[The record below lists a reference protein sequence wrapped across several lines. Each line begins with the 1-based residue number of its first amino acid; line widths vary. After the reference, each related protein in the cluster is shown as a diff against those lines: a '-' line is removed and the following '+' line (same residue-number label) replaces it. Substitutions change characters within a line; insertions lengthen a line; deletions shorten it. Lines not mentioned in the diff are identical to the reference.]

1 MSSPPPRTTLASSP
15 QQQGRQLK
23 RKLQEAK
30 CGVIYLDEYL
40 RRRDALM
47 AKLVALVAAHRV
59 KDDLRVVAA
68 GGDGTV
74 SWVSEL
80 IRDACALAN
89 TRAVPPIAIL
99 SLGTGNELANVTG
112 WGKRYATGDSL
123 VPFVRDVA
131 GGRVVDVD
139 AWIWRATP
147 LETGPDGRVL
157 DVPRRNARPPPR
169 VFSVGARALHD
180 FDGNPGG
187 DDPGGDGSAGPGGF
201 VTAASR
207 DVRDGGPSSLRADA
221 SGISGSDPDPSPRR
235 DPLSTNNP
243 GGAPDHHHA
252 GTSPE
257 SRRRSISAARRAA
270 MESDD
275 LPHLPELAFAPP
287 PMTPPG
293 GGSKSHRS
301 SPTTDRRTRAANDAA
316 HRPPKQFGGFE
327 HPLANGPSSVEASR
341 GDASS
346 HSERLASRRAGG
358 RRGSRASGASFGSG
372 ASALGP
378 ANNGIGFG
386 RRRNQSRGSS
396 LGGSADFANE
406 GFDDISVDGGSSDA
420 GSGDEEATVD
430 VVEKTSVCFFSVG
443 FDASI
448 AMQFHQLRERTPC
461 CADNVTKIVAGH
473 AVLGFAEA
481 FAARKYL
488 RPGVISLRVD
498 GEAVAIPPGAR
509 TLQFF
514 NIHSSATG
522 IDFFGTGEPSEPTEL
537 QRFEPPC
544 IGDGLIEVVA
554 TMSAWHLG
562 AIRLGFGHS
571 HRVAQGASVEVI
583 LREAL
588 PVQVDGEPWLQPP
601 AVVHVSSGGKIPFV
615 IGTGETRNVPEMA
628 HVRVRSVDI
637 PEEDT
642 QGARATSSGTTTGRE

>member
-1 MSSPPPRTTLASSP
+1 
-15 QQQGRQLK
+15 
-23 RKLQEAK
+23 
-30 CGVIYLDEYL
+30 
-40 RRRDALM
+40 
-47 AKLVALVAAHRV
+47 
-59 KDDLRVVAA
+59 
-68 GGDGTV
+68 
-74 SWVSEL
+74 
-80 IRDACALAN
+80 
-89 TRAVPPIAIL
+89 
-99 SLGTGNELANVTG
+99 
-112 WGKRYATGDSL
+112 
-123 VPFVRDVA
+123 
-131 GGRVVDVD
+131 
-139 AWIWRATP
+139 
-147 LETGPDGRVL
+147 
-157 DVPRRNARPPPR
+157 
-169 VFSVGARALHD
+169 
-180 FDGNPGG
+180 
-187 DDPGGDGSAGPGGF
+187 
-201 VTAASR
+201 
-207 DVRDGGPSSLRADA
+207 
-221 SGISGSDPDPSPRR
+221 
-235 DPLSTNNP
+235 
-243 GGAPDHHHA
+243 
-252 GTSPE
+252 
-257 SRRRSISAARRAA
+257 
-270 MESDD
+270 
-275 LPHLPELAFAPP
+275 
-287 PMTPPG
+287 
-293 GGSKSHRS
+293 
-301 SPTTDRRTRAANDAA
+301 
-316 HRPPKQFGGFE
+316 
-327 HPLANGPSSVEASR
+327 
-341 GDASS
+341 
-346 HSERLASRRAGG
+346 
-358 RRGSRASGASFGSG
+358 
-372 ASALGP
+372 LGP

-461 CADNVTKIVAGH
+461 CADNVAKIVAGH

-615 IGTGETRNVPEMA
+615 IGRGETRNVPEMA

-642 QGARATSSGTTTGRE
+642 GARATSGTTSARE